1 MGPSPRRERFNLG
14 QRQTRRQRMKT
25 RLGRAPAKISF
36 NPLKKLNLLKK
47 MDFHFLASG
56 FRFLVP
62 EFHFLVPDLQILA
75 LDFHFLASGSSGHAS
90 FGHLFELGLA
100 PCVERIRAEPLRLA
114 GTLDDVGDAPARGFA
129 VVRRPAAGD
138 AGALASREKGAVVRL
153 RRRDRWKEARDAPRP
168 PDEGESGSAGG
179 PDRTARLWRPAK
191 QTARAGAELAR
202 QRFGE
207 AIRRSKRR
215 AAGRPKADED
225 DARPGQ

>member
-1 MGPSPRRERFNLG
+1 MG

-114 GTLDDVGDAPARGFA
+114 GTLDDVGDALARCFA
-129 VVRRPAAGD
+129 IVRCPSAGD
-138 AGALASREKGAVVRL
+138 ASAFAGRQKGGVVLL
-153 RRRDRWKEARDAPRP
+153 RRRGRRNDAETRH
-168 PDEGESGSAGG
+168 
-179 PDRTARLWRPAK
+179 
-191 QTARAGAELAR
+191 
-202 QRFGE
+202 
-207 AIRRSKRR
+207 
-215 AAGRPKADED
+215 GR
-225 DARPGQ
+225 